1 MHQNSC
7 SIFVFDIQV
16 LGPHREEV
24 NNLMKI
30 LLCGEHD
37 WVEALRVVAILS
49 QIALVIHQL
58 QQLDVLF
65 GDADE
70 NRRQVFLGVRSI
82 IIQLDLL
89 HHKKA
94 CAFRSVVQDG
104 IREGTH
110 FRLFIQFVHQPF
122 LLFLATLF
130 CVHDHDVEYL
140 IVAIVSCNLKGRHAI
155 VSLYIHRIVRSAQ
168 LRHNLN
174 RVLLRS
180 KVQHVASLM
189 VLSKHINACFGKLF
203 HDLTMTK

>member
-1 MHQNSC
+1 M
-7 SIFVFDIQV
+7 
-16 LGPHREEV
+16 E
-24 NNLMKI
+24 I
-30 LLCGEHD
+30 LLCSEHD

-65 GDADE
+65 GDTDE

-94 CAFRSVVQDG
+94 CTFRSVVQDG
-104 IREGTH
+104 IREGAH
-110 FRLFIQFVHQPF
+110 FRLFIQLVHQPF

-155 VSLYIHRIVRSAQ
+155 VSLYIHRIVGSAQ

-174 RVLLRS
+174 RVLLCS
-180 KVQHVASLM
+180 EVQHIASLM

-203 HDLTMTK
+203 HDLTMTE